1 MHPLMQVIWWN
12 IWKHTVEKSQRNAT
26 NVTLHHLMHI
36 IWGDVW
42 KCTVEKVLKKCTD
55 VTMPLL
61 RQALWGHIWKYTVE
75 KSQTN
80 AKTGYLRRVFLTIWK
95 CLLDI
100 WNKIILDECSTV
112 DEIDHVRGRKT
123 FNWKNGWHLDRFIRL
138 WWYWLLP
145 ATGYNRAR
153 PLAAAPARRGPLLGV
168 TANKFNDIWHLMTFH
183 TKN

>member
-1 MHPLMQVIWWN
+1 MWLCMFSAKQFEDTFENTPKKPNKCNQYDFALSYTSTLKTHLKTHSGGKLNKCNQCDYASSNASDLV
-12 IWKHTVEKSQRNAT
+12 KHLKTHSGEKSKKCNQCDFASSYA
-26 NVTLHHLMHI
+26 HHLRRHLKMHS
-36 IWGDVW
+36 G
-42 KCTVEKVLKKCTD
+42 ESLKKCTD

-112 DEIDHVRGRKT
+112 DEIDHVR
-123 FNWKNGWHLDRFIRL
+123 
-138 WWYWLLP
+138 
-145 ATGYNRAR
+145 NR
-153 PLAAAPARRGPLLGV
+153 
-168 TANKFNDIWHLMTFH
+168 
-183 TKN
+183 